1 MITSTGSFSAAEGE
15 KEWDLGMYSEYECCG
30 HVDSEK
36 NGVRPLSS
44 CLVGLDSDISEMSVD
59 WSQSEPQI
67 R

>member
-1 MITSTGSFSAAEGE
+1 MITSTGSFSAEGE

-44 CLVGLDSDISEMSVD
+44 CRIGLDSDISEM
-59 WSQSEPQI
+59 